1 MRNPPVFI
9 GLASTNSN
17 SDLLYINAEKIVYM
31 KNINHLVNGKSEI
44 TLDTGVTYQLRN
56 TVEEIKLKINEAYK

>member
-9 GLASTNSN
+9 GLASLNSN
-17 SDLLYINAEKIVYM
+17 SALLHINAEKIVYM
-31 KNINHLVNGKSEI
+31 KNINHTVNVKSEI